1 MKYRNNSKLAI
12 SVVICTYN
20 RAELLANS
28 LQTLCEQTI
37 NKSDY
42 EVLVVDNNSRDSTPN
57 LTESFC
63 RSYPNIRYVL
73 ETKQGLSHAR
83 NRGWQEAK
91 GRYVAYVDDDCKMP
105 NQWLTIAMQIIDRI
119 APAVFGGPAYAF
131 YNSPKPYW
139 WKDHYGTYEQ
149 SQVSRPLR
157 RLEYLK
163 GNNIFFCREV
173 LEGMNG
179 FDARLGMS
187 DKKLG
192 YHEETELQIRIR
204 KTMPDELI
212 YYDPNLHVFHLV
224 RPETMTLPWI
234 LNSSFASGRYSYYAF
249 QSINPIIVRLTKF
262 QLLIKACVTL
272 FLFFT
277 DILVGLLRYDRE
289 RYPHLQNYLYE
300 NTIRY
305 MIVFGE
311 IYEQYMHS

>member
-1 MKYRNNSKLAI
+1 MQYRSNSELSI

-42 EVLVVDNNSRDSTPN
+42 EILVVDNNSQDGTPS
-57 LTESFC
+57 LTKTFC
-63 RSYPNIRYVL
+63 RNYPNIRYAL
-73 ETKQGLSHAR
+73 ETRQGLSHAR
-83 NRGWQEAK
+83 NRGWREAK

-105 NQWLTIAMQIIDRI
+105 ARWLAVAMQIIDQI
-119 APAVFGGPAYAF
+119 APAVFGGPACAF

-139 WKDHYGTYEQ
+139 WKDRYGTYEQ

-157 RLEYLK
+157 GLEYLK
-163 GNNIFFCREV
+163 GNNIFFRRDV
-173 LEGMNG
+173 LESMNG
-179 FDARLGMS
+179 FDARLGMT

-212 YYDPNLHVFHLV
+212 YYDTNLHVFHLV
-224 RPETMTLPWI
+224 RAETMTWRWI
-234 LNSSFASGRYSYYAF
+234 LNSCFASGRYSYYAF
-249 QSINPIIVRLTKF
+249 QSINPRIVTLTKF
-262 QLLIKACVTL
+262 QLLIKASAILL
-272 FLFFT
+272 FIFK
-277 DILVGLLRYDRE
+277 DIFVGALRNDRE

-300 NTIRY
+300 NTIRH
-305 MIVFGE
+305 MIVLGE
-311 IYEQYMHS
+311 IYEQYMNG

>member
-1 MKYRNNSKLAI
+1 MQYYNNSKIAI
-12 SVVICTYN
+12 SVIICTYN
-20 RAELLANS
+20 RAELLGSA

-37 NKSDY
+37 NKSHY
-42 EVLVVDNNSRDSTPN
+42 EILVVDNNSQDSTPN
-57 LTESFC
+57 LTENFC

-105 NQWLTIAMQIIDRI
+105 TQWLAIAMKIIDRI

-139 WKDHYGTYEQ
+139 WKDYYGTYEQ

-157 RLEYLK
+157 RHEYLK
-163 GNNIFFCREV
+163 GNNIFFRREV
-173 LEGMNG
+173 LEGMKG
-179 FDARLGMS
+179 FDAGLGMS
-187 DKKLG
+187 EKNLG

-204 KTMPDELI
+204 DAMPNELI
-212 YYDPNLHVFHLV
+212 YYDPELHVYHLV
-224 RPETMTLPWI
+224 RPETMTSRWI
-234 LNSSFASGRYSYYAF
+234 LNSCFASGRYSYNAF
-249 QSINPIIVRLTKF
+249 QSINPKIVRLTKL

-272 FLFFT
+272 FLFVT

-289 RYPHLQNYLYE
+289 RYPYLQNYLYE
-300 NTIRY
+300 NTIRH
-305 MIVFGE
+305 MVVLGE
-311 IYEQYMHS
+311 IYEQYIHG